1 MVGMMNGKGGMVIN
15 PAMKPSFQTIAL
27 PIANRK
33 KMGVIAM
40 KVSAQEGLLDEAPF
54 EKLMYYALSLPVTL
68 VTVGM
73 PKPEFIDQ
81 NVALAKAFKPMPKS
95 EMQELSMRLSEKKKN
110 ALDQFFSHHIDA

>member
-1 MVGMMNGKGGMVIN
+1 MALNAMMVGMKNGKGGMVMN

-27 PIANRK
+27 PVAKRK

-40 KVSAQEGLLDEAPF
+40 KISAQEGLIGQASF
-54 EKLMYYALSLPVTL
+54 EKLMYYSLSLPVTL

-81 NVALAKAFKPMPKS
+81 NVAG
-95 EMQELSMRLSEKKKN
+95 EGRLQAN
-110 ALDQFFSHHIDA
+110 AQSRNAGAVAAPFRKE